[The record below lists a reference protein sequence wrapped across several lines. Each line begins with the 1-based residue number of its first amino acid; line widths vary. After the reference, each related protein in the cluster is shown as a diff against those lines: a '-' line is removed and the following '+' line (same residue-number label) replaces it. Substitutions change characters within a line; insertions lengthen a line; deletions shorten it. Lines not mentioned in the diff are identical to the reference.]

1 RYTIVKNVQLIV
13 GCYTSDL
20 FLYNTEKDKPRP
32 CVSRAQAYHTRIF
45 EMIKEPFICH
55 GNTGLIYETGSL
67 FKDACSQIRTDCD
80 RKENP

>member
-1 RYTIVKNVQLIV
+1 
-13 GCYTSDL
+13 
-20 FLYNTEKDKPRP
+20 
-32 CVSRAQAYHTRIF
+32 
-45 EMIKEPFICH
+45 MIKEPFICH